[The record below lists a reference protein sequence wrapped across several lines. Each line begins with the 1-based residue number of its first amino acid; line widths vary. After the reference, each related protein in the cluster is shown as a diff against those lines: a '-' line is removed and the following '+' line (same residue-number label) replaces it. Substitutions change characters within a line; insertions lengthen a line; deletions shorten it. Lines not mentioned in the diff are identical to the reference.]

1 MKRKHFSA
9 ALSLALA
16 AALTLS
22 ACGEAVPPEPSPETV
37 YEPRYVAQAELLS
50 DQAYPAASYG
60 GALYYVAWS
69 EDDVRLMEYA
79 PGSEPRQIAGLASG
93 CRDICAAENGVWLLY
108 AQDESYSAELYAY
121 SGELLAS
128 VELDEYR
135 ADLEYPFVGGLAADA
150 EHVYFDCLSEV
161 FIFDNTGAYTGSVPF
176 EDRAAVLGIAA
187 AEGEAVLLL
196 KSGNGF
202 SRLARVSPEELAVTG
217 EFELDF
223 KLEYIYGGGGVYDFV
238 GYTGSGVCA
247 CTLEGGAEQLFD
259 YAELGFDMSGPMQ
272 PCPLAEEDLLV
283 VDAFGASGVGLWRC
297 RMSEEPLPARKK
309 LSLELL
315 GGAVGDISG
324 CVARFNAQSA
334 EYYVETTDL
343 TAAFPVIDDR
353 LRDLAT
359 RLAAGEG
366 PDLICFNGLDPGPY
380 GEAGMLLDLYALI
393 DAEFSREDFVA
404 LRAFESGG
412 ALYSV
417 APCFDVST
425 YVGLEHLVGEGTGWT
440 FEDYSALA
448 ASLSPGQ
455 KLFELMSPEIFL
467 KNSLNSFLPTVMDYS
482 AAECSFTDGRFEAL
496 LEQAASAKTA
506 EQTDVAGLVGR
517 FTSGETVLMDSVLRG
532 VYDLAALENTAGGSV
547 TAIGWPTQ
555 GGECGS
561 ELLASSDIAICAAG
575 DTAGAWAFLKFCLSD
590 AQLQEQLATTSFPI
604 SRAAL
609 EARLAEC
616 QARQE
621 DAMSAAQAEKLR
633 ALLDALVYKS
643 AADYSVTGI
652 VLEEAG
658 AYFAGERSSAETAEL
673 VQDRISTYL
682 SERYG

>member
-16 AALTLS
+16 TALTLS
-22 ACGEAVPPEPSPETV
+22 ACGEAVPPEPSSETV

-79 PGSEPRQIAGLASG
+79 PGSEPRQIAELASG

-150 EHVYFDCLSEV
+150 EHVYFDCLSVV

-247 CTLEGGAEQLFD
+247 CTLEGWAEQLFD
-259 YAELGFDMSGPMQ
+259 YAELGFDMSGPMK

-343 TAAFPVIDDR
+343 TAAFTVIDDR
-353 LRDLAT
+353 
-359 RLAAGEG
+359 
-366 PDLICFNGLDPGPY
+366 
-380 GEAGMLLDLYALI
+380 LLDLYALI

-425 YVGLEHLVGEGTGWT
+425 YVGLERLVGEGTGWT

-455 KLFELMSPEIFL
+455 KLLEIISPEIFL
-467 KNSLNSFLPTVMDYS
+467 QNSLNSFLPTVMDYS

>member
-79 PGSEPRQIAGLASG
+79 PGSEPRQIAELASG

-150 EHVYFDCLSEV
+150 EHVYFDCLSVV

-238 GYTGSGVCA
+238 GNTGSGVCA

-259 YAELGFDMSGPMQ
+259 YAELGFDMSGPMK

-343 TAAFPVIDDR
+343 TAAFTVIDDR
-353 LRDLAT
+353 
-359 RLAAGEG
+359 
-366 PDLICFNGLDPGPY
+366 
-380 GEAGMLLDLYALI
+380 LLDLYALI

-425 YVGLEHLVGEGTGWT
+425 YVGLERLVGEGTGWT

-467 KNSLNSFLPTVMDYS
+467 QNSLNSFLPTVMDYS

-561 ELLASSDIAICAAG
+561 ELLASSDIAICATG
-575 DTAGAWAFLKFCLSD
+575 DTEGAWAFLKFCLSD

>member
-1 MKRKHFSA
+1 M
-9 ALSLALA
+9 ALA

-22 ACGEAVPPEPSPETV
+22 ACGEAVPPEPSSETV

-50 DQAYPAASYG
+50 DRAYPAASYG

-128 VELDEYR
+128 IELDEYR

-150 EHVYFDCLSEV
+150 EHVYFDCLSVV

-238 GYTGSGVCA
+238 GSTGSGVCA

-334 EYYVETTDL
+334 EYY
-343 TAAFPVIDDR
+343 
-353 LRDLAT
+353 
-359 RLAAGEG
+359 
-366 PDLICFNGLDPGPY
+366 
-380 GEAGMLLDLYALI
+380 
-393 DAEFSREDFVA
+393 AEFSREDFVA

-455 KLFELMSPEIFL
+455 KLFEIMSPEIFL
-467 KNSLNSFLPTVMDYS
+467 QNSLNSFLPTVMDYS
-482 AAECSFTDGRFEAL
+482 AAECSFTDGRFETL

-561 ELLASSDIAICAAG
+561 ELLASSDIAICATG
-575 DTAGAWAFLKFCLSD
+575 DTEGAWAFLKFCLSD

-658 AYFAGERSSAETAEL
+658 AYFAGERSAAETAEL
-673 VQDRISTYL
+673 VQDRIRTYL

>member
-50 DQAYPAASYG
+50 NQAYPAASYG

-79 PGSEPRQIAGLASG
+79 PGSEPRQIAELASG

-150 EHVYFDCLSEV
+150 EHVYFDCLSVV

-272 PCPLAEEDLLV
+272 PCLLAEEDLLV

-334 EYYVETTDL
+334 EYY
-343 TAAFPVIDDR
+343 
-353 LRDLAT
+353 
-359 RLAAGEG
+359 
-366 PDLICFNGLDPGPY
+366 
-380 GEAGMLLDLYALI
+380 
-393 DAEFSREDFVA
+393 AEFSREDFVA

-425 YVGLEHLVGEGTGWT
+425 YVGLERLVGEGTGWT

-532 VYDLAALENTAGGSV
+532 VYDLAAFENTAGGSV

-561 ELLASSDIAICAAG
+561 ELLASSDIAICATG
-575 DTAGAWAFLKFCLSD
+575 DTEGAWAFLKFCLSD

>member
-50 DQAYPAASYG
+50 DRAYPAASYG

-79 PGSEPRQIAGLASG
+79 PGSEPRQIAELASG

-150 EHVYFDCLSEV
+150 EHVYFNCLSVV

-238 GYTGSGVCA
+238 GNTGSGVCA

-334 EYYVETTDL
+334 EYYVE
-343 TAAFPVIDDR
+343 
-353 LRDLAT
+353 
-359 RLAAGEG
+359 
-366 PDLICFNGLDPGPY
+366 
-380 GEAGMLLDLYALI
+380 
-393 DAEFSREDFVA
+393 FSREDFVA

-425 YVGLEHLVGEGTGWT
+425 YVGLERLVGEGTGWT

-467 KNSLNSFLPTVMDYS
+467 QNSLNSFLPTVMDYS

-561 ELLASSDIAICAAG
+561 ELLASSDIAICATG
-575 DTAGAWAFLKFCLSD
+575 DTEGAWAFLKFCLSD

>member
-16 AALTLS
+16 TALTLS
-22 ACGEAVPPEPSPETV
+22 ACGEAVPPEPSSETV

-150 EHVYFDCLSEV
+150 EHVYFDCLSVV

-353 LRDLAT
+353 LRDL
-359 RLAAGEG
+359 
-366 PDLICFNGLDPGPY
+366 
-380 GEAGMLLDLYALI
+380 YALI

-417 APCFDVST
+417 APCFNVST
-425 YVGLEHLVGEGTGWT
+425 YVGLERLVGEGTGWT
-440 FEDYSALA
+440 FEDYSTLA

-561 ELLASSDIAICAAG
+561 ELLASSDIAICATG

-633 ALLDALVYKS
+633 ALLYALVYKS

>member
-60 GALYYVAWS
+60 GGLYYVAWS

-79 PGSEPRQIAGLASG
+79 PGSEPRQIAELASG
-93 CRDICAAENGVWLLY
+93 CRDICAAENGVWLLH

-150 EHVYFDCLSEV
+150 EHVYFDCLSVV

-259 YAELGFDMSGPMQ
+259 YAELGFDMSGPMK

-334 EYYVETTDL
+334 EYYIEATDL

-353 LRDLAT
+353 LR
-359 RLAAGEG
+359 
-366 PDLICFNGLDPGPY
+366 
-380 GEAGMLLDLYALI
+380 DLYALI

-425 YVGLEHLVGEGTGWT
+425 YVGLERLVGEGTGWT

-455 KLFELMSPEIFL
+455 KLLEIISPEIFL
-467 KNSLNSFLPTVMDYS
+467 QNSLNSFLPTVMDYS

-561 ELLASSDIAICAAG
+561 ELLASSDIAICATG

>member
-1 MKRKHFSA
+1 MK
-9 ALSLALA
+9 
-16 AALTLS
+16 
-22 ACGEAVPPEPSPETV
+22 
-37 YEPRYVAQAELLS
+37 
-50 DQAYPAASYG
+50 
-60 GALYYVAWS
+60 
-69 EDDVRLMEYA
+69 
-79 PGSEPRQIAGLASG
+79 
-93 CRDICAAENGVWLLY
+93 
-108 AQDESYSAELYAY
+108 
-121 SGELLAS
+121 
-128 VELDEYR
+128 
-135 ADLEYPFVGGLAADA
+135 
-150 EHVYFDCLSEV
+150 
-161 FIFDNTGAYTGSVPF
+161 
-176 EDRAAVLGIAA
+176 
-187 AEGEAVLLL
+187 
-196 KSGNGF
+196 
-202 SRLARVSPEELAVTG
+202 
-217 EFELDF
+217 
-223 KLEYIYGGGGVYDFV
+223 
-238 GYTGSGVCA
+238 
-247 CTLEGGAEQLFD
+247 
-259 YAELGFDMSGPMQ
+259 

-334 EYYVETTDL
+334 EYYIEATDL

-353 LRDLAT
+353 LR
-359 RLAAGEG
+359 
-366 PDLICFNGLDPGPY
+366 
-380 GEAGMLLDLYALI
+380 DLYALI

-425 YVGLEHLVGEGTGWT
+425 YVGLERLVGEGTGWT

-448 ASLSPGQ
+448 ASLSPVQ
-455 KLFELMSPEIFL
+455 KLFEIMSPEIFL
-467 KNSLNSFLPTVMDYS
+467 QNSLNSFLPTVMDYS

-517 FTSGETVLMDSVLRG
+517 FTSGETVLMDSVLHG

-561 ELLASSDIAICAAG
+561 ELLASSDIAICATG
-575 DTAGAWAFLKFCLSD
+575 DTEGAWAFLKFCLSD
-590 AQLQEQLATTSFPI
+590 AQLQEQLAATSFPI

-621 DAMSAAQAEKLR
+621 YAMSAAQAEKLR

>member
-1 MKRKHFSA
+1 M
-9 ALSLALA
+9 ALA

-50 DQAYPAASYG
+50 DQAYPAAPYG

-79 PGSEPRQIAGLASG
+79 PGSEPRQIAELASG

-150 EHVYFDCLSEV
+150 EHVYFDCLSVV

-334 EYYVETTDL
+334 EYYVE
-343 TAAFPVIDDR
+343 
-353 LRDLAT
+353 
-359 RLAAGEG
+359 
-366 PDLICFNGLDPGPY
+366 
-380 GEAGMLLDLYALI
+380 
-393 DAEFSREDFVA
+393 FSREDFVA

-455 KLFELMSPEIFL
+455 KLFEIMSPEIFL
-467 KNSLNSFLPTVMDYS
+467 QNSLPSFLPTVRDSS
-482 AAECSFTDGRFEAL
+482 AAACSFTDGRFEAL
-496 LEQAASAKTA
+496 LSQAAAAETA
-506 EQTDVAGLVGR
+506 EQTDIGGLVGR

-561 ELLASSDIAICAAG
+561 ELLASSDIAICATG

-633 ALLDALVYKS
+633 ALLYALVYKS

>member
-50 DQAYPAASYG
+50 DRAYPAASYG

-79 PGSEPRQIAGLASG
+79 PGSEPRQIAELASG

-150 EHVYFDCLSEV
+150 EHVYFDCLSVV

-334 EYYVETTDL
+334 EYY
-343 TAAFPVIDDR
+343 
-353 LRDLAT
+353 
-359 RLAAGEG
+359 
-366 PDLICFNGLDPGPY
+366 
-380 GEAGMLLDLYALI
+380 
-393 DAEFSREDFVA
+393 AEFSREDFVA

-425 YVGLEHLVGEGTGWT
+425 YVGLERLVGGGTGWT
-440 FEDYSALA
+440 FEDYSTLA

-561 ELLASSDIAICAAG
+561 ELLASSDIAICATG
-575 DTAGAWAFLKFCLSD
+575 DTEGAWAFLKFCLSD

-604 SRAAL
+604 SHAAL

-633 ALLDALVYKS
+633 ALLYALVYKS

>member
-50 DQAYPAASYG
+50 DRAYPAASYG

-79 PGSEPRQIAGLASG
+79 PGSEPRQIAELASG

-150 EHVYFDCLSEV
+150 EHVYFDCLSVV
-161 FIFDNTGAYTGSVPF
+161 FIFDSTGAYTGSVPF

-238 GYTGSGVCA
+238 GNTGSGVCA

-297 RMSEEPLPARKK
+297 RMSEEPLPVRKK

-334 EYYVETTDL
+334 EYYV
-343 TAAFPVIDDR
+343 
-353 LRDLAT
+353 
-359 RLAAGEG
+359 
-366 PDLICFNGLDPGPY
+366 
-380 GEAGMLLDLYALI
+380 
-393 DAEFSREDFVA
+393 EFSREDFVA

-425 YVGLEHLVGEGTGWT
+425 YVGLERLVGEGTGWT

-561 ELLASSDIAICAAG
+561 ELLASSDIAICATG
-575 DTAGAWAFLKFCLSD
+575 DTEGAWAFLKFCLSD

>member
-50 DQAYPAASYG
+50 DRAYPAASYG

-79 PGSEPRQIAGLASG
+79 PGSEPRQIAELASG

-150 EHVYFDCLSEV
+150 EHVYFDCLSVV

-334 EYYVETTDL
+334 EYYIEATDL

-353 LRDLAT
+353 LR
-359 RLAAGEG
+359 
-366 PDLICFNGLDPGPY
+366 
-380 GEAGMLLDLYALI
+380 DLYALI

-425 YVGLEHLVGEGTGWT
+425 YVGLERLVGEGTGWT

-467 KNSLNSFLPTVMDYS
+467 QNSLNSILPTVMDYS

-561 ELLASSDIAICAAG
+561 ELLASSDIAICATG
-575 DTAGAWAFLKFCLSD
+575 DTEGAWAFLKFCLSD

-621 DAMSAAQAEKLR
+621 DAMSAA
-633 ALLDALVYKS
+633 
-643 AADYSVTGI
+643 
-652 VLEEAG
+652 
-658 AYFAGERSSAETAEL
+658 
-673 VQDRISTYL
+673 
-682 SERYG
+682 

>member
-1 MKRKHFSA
+1 
-9 ALSLALA
+9 
-16 AALTLS
+16 
-22 ACGEAVPPEPSPETV
+22 
-37 YEPRYVAQAELLS
+37 
-50 DQAYPAASYG
+50 
-60 GALYYVAWS
+60 
-69 EDDVRLMEYA
+69 
-79 PGSEPRQIAGLASG
+79 
-93 CRDICAAENGVWLLY
+93 
-108 AQDESYSAELYAY
+108 
-121 SGELLAS
+121 
-128 VELDEYR
+128 
-135 ADLEYPFVGGLAADA
+135 
-150 EHVYFDCLSEV
+150 
-161 FIFDNTGAYTGSVPF
+161 
-176 EDRAAVLGIAA
+176 
-187 AEGEAVLLL
+187 
-196 KSGNGF
+196 
-202 SRLARVSPEELAVTG
+202 
-217 EFELDF
+217 
-223 KLEYIYGGGGVYDFV
+223 
-238 GYTGSGVCA
+238 
-247 CTLEGGAEQLFD
+247 
-259 YAELGFDMSGPMQ
+259 
-272 PCPLAEEDLLV
+272 
-283 VDAFGASGVGLWRC
+283 
-297 RMSEEPLPARKK
+297 MSEEPLPARKK

-343 TAAFPVIDDR
+343 TAAFTVIDDR
-353 LRDLAT
+353 
-359 RLAAGEG
+359 
-366 PDLICFNGLDPGPY
+366 
-380 GEAGMLLDLYALI
+380 LLDLYALI

-425 YVGLEHLVGEGTGWT
+425 YVGLERLVGEGTGWT

-467 KNSLNSFLPTVMDYS
+467 QNSLNSFLPTVMDYS

-561 ELLASSDIAICAAG
+561 ELLASSDIAICATG
-575 DTAGAWAFLKFCLSD
+575 DTEGAWAFLKFCLSD

>member
-1 MKRKHFSA
+1 M
-9 ALSLALA
+9 ALA

-50 DQAYPAASYG
+50 DQAYPAAPYG

-79 PGSEPRQIAGLASG
+79 PGSEPRQIAELASG
-93 CRDICAAENGVWLLY
+93 CRDICAAENGVWLLH

-150 EHVYFDCLSEV
+150 EHVYFDCLSVV

-353 LRDLAT
+353 L
-359 RLAAGEG
+359 
-366 PDLICFNGLDPGPY
+366 
-380 GEAGMLLDLYALI
+380 LDLYALI

-425 YVGLEHLVGEGTGWT
+425 YVGLERLVGEGTGWT

-561 ELLASSDIAICAAG
+561 ELLASSDIAICATG
-575 DTAGAWAFLKFCLSD
+575 DTEGAWAFLKFCLSD

>member
-1 MKRKHFSA
+1 
-9 ALSLALA
+9 
-16 AALTLS
+16 
-22 ACGEAVPPEPSPETV
+22 
-37 YEPRYVAQAELLS
+37 
-50 DQAYPAASYG
+50 
-60 GALYYVAWS
+60 
-69 EDDVRLMEYA
+69 
-79 PGSEPRQIAGLASG
+79 
-93 CRDICAAENGVWLLY
+93 
-108 AQDESYSAELYAY
+108 
-121 SGELLAS
+121 
-128 VELDEYR
+128 
-135 ADLEYPFVGGLAADA
+135 
-150 EHVYFDCLSEV
+150 
-161 FIFDNTGAYTGSVPF
+161 
-176 EDRAAVLGIAA
+176 
-187 AEGEAVLLL
+187 
-196 KSGNGF
+196 
-202 SRLARVSPEELAVTG
+202 
-217 EFELDF
+217 
-223 KLEYIYGGGGVYDFV
+223 
-238 GYTGSGVCA
+238 
-247 CTLEGGAEQLFD
+247 
-259 YAELGFDMSGPMQ
+259 MQ

-334 EYYVETTDL
+334 EYYVEAKDL

-380 GEAGMLLDLYALI
+380 GDACMLRDLYALI

-425 YVGLEHLVGEGTGWT
+425 YVGLERLVGEGTGWT

-455 KLFELMSPEIFL
+455 KLFEIMSPEIFL
-467 KNSLNSFLPTVMDYS
+467 QNSLNSFLPTVMDYS

-517 FTSGETVLMDSVLRG
+517 FTSGETVLMDSVLHG

-561 ELLASSDIAICAAG
+561 ELLASSDIAICATG
-575 DTAGAWAFLKFCLSD
+575 DTEGGLGLPEI
-590 AQLQEQLATTSFPI
+590 LP
-604 SRAAL
+604 
-609 EARLAEC
+609 
-616 QARQE
+616 
-621 DAMSAAQAEKLR
+621 
-633 ALLDALVYKS
+633 
-643 AADYSVTGI
+643 
-652 VLEEAG
+652 
-658 AYFAGERSSAETAEL
+658 
-673 VQDRISTYL
+673 
-682 SERYG
+682 

>member
-1 MKRKHFSA
+1 M
-9 ALSLALA
+9 ALA

-50 DQAYPAASYG
+50 DQAYPAAPYG

-79 PGSEPRQIAGLASG
+79 PGSEPRQIAELASG
-93 CRDICAAENGVWLLY
+93 CRDICAAENGVWLLH

-150 EHVYFDCLSEV
+150 EHVYFDCLSVV
-161 FIFDNTGAYTGSVPF
+161 FIFDSTGAYTGSVPF

-334 EYYVETTDL
+334 EYY
-343 TAAFPVIDDR
+343 
-353 LRDLAT
+353 
-359 RLAAGEG
+359 
-366 PDLICFNGLDPGPY
+366 
-380 GEAGMLLDLYALI
+380 
-393 DAEFSREDFVA
+393 AEFSREDFVA

-425 YVGLEHLVGEGTGWT
+425 YVGLERLVGEGTGWT

-561 ELLASSDIAICAAG
+561 ELLASSDIAICATG
-575 DTAGAWAFLKFCLSD
+575 DTEGAWAFLKFCLSD

>member
-1 MKRKHFSA
+1 M
-9 ALSLALA
+9 ALA
-16 AALTLS
+16 TALTLS
-22 ACGEAVPPEPSPETV
+22 ACGEAVPPEPSSETV

-128 VELDEYR
+128 IELDEYR

-150 EHVYFDCLSEV
+150 EHVYFDCLSVV

-259 YAELGFDMSGPMQ
+259 YAELGFDMSGPMK

-334 EYYVETTDL
+334 EYYIEATDL

-353 LRDLAT
+353 
-359 RLAAGEG
+359 
-366 PDLICFNGLDPGPY
+366 
-380 GEAGMLLDLYALI
+380 LLDLYALI

-425 YVGLEHLVGEGTGWT
+425 YVGLERLVGEGTGWT

-604 SRAAL
+604 SHAAL

-633 ALLDALVYKS
+633 ALLYALVYKS

>member
-79 PGSEPRQIAGLASG
+79 PGSEPRQIAELASG

-150 EHVYFDCLSEV
+150 EHVYFDCLSVV

-238 GYTGSGVCA
+238 GNTGSGVCA

-259 YAELGFDMSGPMQ
+259 YAELGFDMSGPMK

-343 TAAFPVIDDR
+343 TAAFTVIDDR
-353 LRDLAT
+353 
-359 RLAAGEG
+359 
-366 PDLICFNGLDPGPY
+366 
-380 GEAGMLLDLYALI
+380 LLDLYALI

-425 YVGLEHLVGEGTGWT
+425 YVGLERLVGEGTGWT

-482 AAECSFTDGRFEAL
+482 AAECCFTDGRFEAL

-561 ELLASSDIAICAAG
+561 ELLASSDIAICATG
-575 DTAGAWAFLKFCLSD
+575 DTEGAWAFLKFYLSD

-633 ALLDALVYKS
+633 ALLYALVYKS

-658 AYFAGERSSAETAEL
+658 AYFAGERSAAETAEL

>member
-50 DQAYPAASYG
+50 DRAYPAASYG

-79 PGSEPRQIAGLASG
+79 PGSEPRQIAELASG

-150 EHVYFDCLSEV
+150 EHVYFDCLSVV

-238 GYTGSGVCA
+238 GNTGSGVCA

-334 EYYVETTDL
+334 EYYVEATDL

-353 LRDLAT
+353 LR
-359 RLAAGEG
+359 
-366 PDLICFNGLDPGPY
+366 
-380 GEAGMLLDLYALI
+380 DLYALI

-425 YVGLEHLVGEGTGWT
+425 YVGLERLVGEGTGWT

-455 KLFELMSPEIFL
+455 KLFEIMSPEIFL
-467 KNSLNSFLPTVMDYS
+467 QNSLNSFLPTVMDYS

-517 FTSGETVLMDSVLRG
+517 FTSGETVLMDSVLHG

-561 ELLASSDIAICAAG
+561 ELLASSDIAICATG
-575 DTAGAWAFLKFCLSD
+575 DTEGGLGLPEI
-590 AQLQEQLATTSFPI
+590 LP
-604 SRAAL
+604 
-609 EARLAEC
+609 
-616 QARQE
+616 
-621 DAMSAAQAEKLR
+621 
-633 ALLDALVYKS
+633 
-643 AADYSVTGI
+643 
-652 VLEEAG
+652 
-658 AYFAGERSSAETAEL
+658 
-673 VQDRISTYL
+673 
-682 SERYG
+682 

>member
-79 PGSEPRQIAGLASG
+79 PGSEPRQIAELASG

-150 EHVYFDCLSEV
+150 EHVYFDCLSVV

-353 LRDLAT
+353 LRDL
-359 RLAAGEG
+359 
-366 PDLICFNGLDPGPY
+366 
-380 GEAGMLLDLYALI
+380 YALI

-417 APCFDVST
+417 APCFNVST
-425 YVGLEHLVGEGTGWT
+425 YVGLERLVGEGTGWT
-440 FEDYSALA
+440 FEDYSTLA

-561 ELLASSDIAICAAG
+561 ELLASSDIAICATG

-633 ALLDALVYKS
+633 ALLYALVYKS

>member
-79 PGSEPRQIAGLASG
+79 PGSEPRQIAELASG

-343 TAAFPVIDDR
+343 TAAFTVIDDR
-353 LRDLAT
+353 
-359 RLAAGEG
+359 
-366 PDLICFNGLDPGPY
+366 
-380 GEAGMLLDLYALI
+380 LLDLYALI

-425 YVGLEHLVGEGTGWT
+425 YVGLERLVGEGTGWT

-517 FTSGETVLMDSVLRG
+517 FTSGETVLMDSILRG

>member
-1 MKRKHFSA
+1 MKRKDFSA

-16 AALTLS
+16 AAMTLS

-50 DQAYPAASYG
+50 DQAYPAAPYG

-79 PGSEPRQIAGLASG
+79 PGSEPRQIAELASG
-93 CRDICAAENGVWLLY
+93 CRDICAAENGVWLLH

-150 EHVYFDCLSEV
+150 EHVYFDCLSVV
-161 FIFDNTGAYTGSVPF
+161 FIFDSTGAYTGSVPF

-238 GYTGSGVCA
+238 GNTGSGVCA

-334 EYYVETTDL
+334 EYYIEATDL

-353 LRDLAT
+353 
-359 RLAAGEG
+359 
-366 PDLICFNGLDPGPY
+366 
-380 GEAGMLLDLYALI
+380 LLDLYALI

-425 YVGLEHLVGEGTGWT
+425 YVGLERLVGEGTGWT

-561 ELLASSDIAICAAG
+561 ELLASSDIAICATG

-658 AYFAGERSSAETAEL
+658 AYFAGERSAAETAEL

>member
-1 MKRKHFSA
+1 MKRKNFSA

-79 PGSEPRQIAGLASG
+79 PGSEPRQIAELASG

-150 EHVYFDCLSEV
+150 EHVYFDCLSVV

-353 LRDLAT
+353 LRDL
-359 RLAAGEG
+359 
-366 PDLICFNGLDPGPY
+366 
-380 GEAGMLLDLYALI
+380 YALI

-417 APCFDVST
+417 APCFNVST
-425 YVGLEHLVGEGTGWT
+425 YVGLERLVGEGTGWT
-440 FEDYSALA
+440 FEDYSTLA

-561 ELLASSDIAICAAG
+561 ELLASSDIAICATG
-575 DTAGAWAFLKFCLSD
+575 DTEGAWAFLKFCLSD

>member
-79 PGSEPRQIAGLASG
+79 PGSEPRQIAELASG

-150 EHVYFDCLSEV
+150 EHVYFDCLSVV

-238 GYTGSGVCA
+238 GNTGSGVCA

-334 EYYVETTDL
+334 EYYIEATDL

-353 LRDLAT
+353 LR
-359 RLAAGEG
+359 
-366 PDLICFNGLDPGPY
+366 
-380 GEAGMLLDLYALI
+380 DLYALI

-425 YVGLEHLVGEGTGWT
+425 YVGLERLVGEGTGWT
-440 FEDYSALA
+440 FEDYSTLA

-517 FTSGETVLMDSVLRG
+517 FTSGETVLMDSVLHG

-547 TAIGWPTQ
+547 TAIGWPAQ

-561 ELLASSDIAICAAG
+561 ELLASSDIAICATG

-652 VLEEAG
+652 VL
-658 AYFAGERSSAETAEL
+658 
-673 VQDRISTYL
+673 
-682 SERYG
+682 

>member
-50 DQAYPAASYG
+50 DRAYPAASYG

-135 ADLEYPFVGGLAADA
+135 AGLEYPFVGGLAADA
-150 EHVYFDCLSEV
+150 EHVYFDCLSVV

-238 GYTGSGVCA
+238 GNTGSGVCA

-334 EYYVETTDL
+334 EYYVE
-343 TAAFPVIDDR
+343 
-353 LRDLAT
+353 
-359 RLAAGEG
+359 
-366 PDLICFNGLDPGPY
+366 
-380 GEAGMLLDLYALI
+380 
-393 DAEFSREDFVA
+393 FSREDFVA

-425 YVGLEHLVGEGTGWT
+425 YVGHERLVGEGTGWT
-440 FEDYSALA
+440 FEDYYALA

-482 AAECSFTDGRFEAL
+482 AAECSFTNGRFEAL

-517 FTSGETVLMDSVLRG
+517 FTSGVTVLMDSVLHG

-561 ELLASSDIAICAAG
+561 ELLASSDIAICATG

>member
-1 MKRKHFSA
+1 
-9 ALSLALA
+9 
-16 AALTLS
+16 
-22 ACGEAVPPEPSPETV
+22 
-37 YEPRYVAQAELLS
+37 
-50 DQAYPAASYG
+50 
-60 GALYYVAWS
+60 
-69 EDDVRLMEYA
+69 MEYA
-79 PGSEPRQIAGLASG
+79 PGSEPRQIAELASG
-93 CRDICAAENGVWLLY
+93 CRDICAAENGVWLLH

-150 EHVYFDCLSEV
+150 EHVYFDCLSVV

-238 GYTGSGVCA
+238 GNTGSGVCA
-247 CTLEGGAEQLFD
+247 CTLEGGTEQLFD

-334 EYYVETTDL
+334 EYY
-343 TAAFPVIDDR
+343 
-353 LRDLAT
+353 
-359 RLAAGEG
+359 
-366 PDLICFNGLDPGPY
+366 
-380 GEAGMLLDLYALI
+380 
-393 DAEFSREDFVA
+393 AEFSREDFVA

-425 YVGLEHLVGEGTGWT
+425 YVGLERLVGEGTGWT

-561 ELLASSDIAICAAG
+561 ELLASSDIAICATG
-575 DTAGAWAFLKFCLSD
+575 DTEGAWAFLKFCLSD
-590 AQLQEQLATTSFPI
+590 AQLQEQLATTSFPV

-621 DAMSAAQAEKLR
+621 DTMSAAQAEKLR
-633 ALLDALVYKS
+633 ALLYALVYKS

>member
-37 YEPRYVAQAELLS
+37 YEPRYVVQAELLS
-50 DQAYPAASYG
+50 DRAYPAASYG

-79 PGSEPRQIAGLASG
+79 PGSEPRQIAELASG

-150 EHVYFDCLSEV
+150 EHVYFDCLSVV

-238 GYTGSGVCA
+238 GNTGSGVCA

-334 EYYVETTDL
+334 EYYVE
-343 TAAFPVIDDR
+343 
-353 LRDLAT
+353 
-359 RLAAGEG
+359 
-366 PDLICFNGLDPGPY
+366 
-380 GEAGMLLDLYALI
+380 
-393 DAEFSREDFVA
+393 FSREDFVA

-425 YVGLEHLVGEGTGWT
+425 YVGLERLVGEGTGWT

-467 KNSLNSFLPTVMDYS
+467 QNSLNSFLPTVMDYS

-561 ELLASSDIAICAAG
+561 ELLASSDIAICATG

-633 ALLDALVYKS
+633 ALLYALVYKS

>member
-79 PGSEPRQIAGLASG
+79 PGSEPRQIAELASG

-150 EHVYFDCLSEV
+150 EHVYFDCLSVV

-353 LRDLAT
+353 LRDL
-359 RLAAGEG
+359 
-366 PDLICFNGLDPGPY
+366 
-380 GEAGMLLDLYALI
+380 YALI
-393 DAEFSREDFVA
+393 DAEFSCEDFVA

-425 YVGLEHLVGEGTGWT
+425 YVGLERLVGEGTGWT
-440 FEDYSALA
+440 FEDYSTLA

-561 ELLASSDIAICAAG
+561 ELLASSDIAICATG
-575 DTAGAWAFLKFCLSD
+575 DTEGAWAFLKFCLSD

-658 AYFAGERSSAETAEL
+658 AYFAGERSAAETAEL

>member
-1 MKRKHFSA
+1 
-9 ALSLALA
+9 
-16 AALTLS
+16 
-22 ACGEAVPPEPSPETV
+22 
-37 YEPRYVAQAELLS
+37 
-50 DQAYPAASYG
+50 
-60 GALYYVAWS
+60 
-69 EDDVRLMEYA
+69 
-79 PGSEPRQIAGLASG
+79 
-93 CRDICAAENGVWLLY
+93 
-108 AQDESYSAELYAY
+108 
-121 SGELLAS
+121 
-128 VELDEYR
+128 
-135 ADLEYPFVGGLAADA
+135 
-150 EHVYFDCLSEV
+150 
-161 FIFDNTGAYTGSVPF
+161 
-176 EDRAAVLGIAA
+176 
-187 AEGEAVLLL
+187 
-196 KSGNGF
+196 
-202 SRLARVSPEELAVTG
+202 
-217 EFELDF
+217 
-223 KLEYIYGGGGVYDFV
+223 
-238 GYTGSGVCA
+238 
-247 CTLEGGAEQLFD
+247 
-259 YAELGFDMSGPMQ
+259 MQ

-380 GEAGMLLDLYALI
+380 GEGGHAARPLRAHRR
-393 DAEFSREDFVA
+393 EFSREDFVA

-417 APCFDVST
+417 APASMSPPT
-425 YVGLEHLVGEGTGWT
+425 LAS
-440 FEDYSALA
+440 SALWA
-448 ASLSPGQ
+448 RAPAGPSRTIPPSRRPSRLGQ

-532 VYDLAALENTAGGSV
+532 GLRPRSPRKHRGRVRDGHRLAH
-547 TAIGWPTQ
+547 P

-561 ELLASSDIAICAAG
+561 ELLASSDIAICATG
-575 DTAGAWAFLKFCLSD
+575 DTEGAWAFLKFCLSD

-609 EARLAEC
+609 GSPAGRVPG
-616 QARQE
+616 RQE

-633 ALLDALVYKS
+633 ALLYALVYKS

-658 AYFAGERSSAETAEL
+658 GLFRRRAQRRRDGGAGAG
-673 VQDRISTYL
+673 QDKHL
-682 SERYG
+682 SL

>member
-79 PGSEPRQIAGLASG
+79 PGSEPRQIAELASG

-150 EHVYFDCLSEV
+150 EHVYFDCLSVV

-238 GYTGSGVCA
+238 GNTGSGVCA

-343 TAAFPVIDDR
+343 TAAFTVIDDR
-353 LRDLAT
+353 
-359 RLAAGEG
+359 
-366 PDLICFNGLDPGPY
+366 
-380 GEAGMLLDLYALI
+380 LLDLYALI

-425 YVGLEHLVGEGTGWT
+425 YVGLERLVGEGTGWT

-532 VYDLAALENTAGGSV
+532 VYDLAAFENTAGGSV

-561 ELLASSDIAICAAG
+561 ELLASSDIAICATG
-575 DTAGAWAFLKFCLSD
+575 DTEGAWAFLKFCLSD
-590 AQLQEQLATTSFPI
+590 AQLQEQLAATSFPI

-658 AYFAGERSSAETAEL
+658 AYFAGERSAAETAEL

>member
-1 MKRKHFSA
+1 
-9 ALSLALA
+9 
-16 AALTLS
+16 
-22 ACGEAVPPEPSPETV
+22 
-37 YEPRYVAQAELLS
+37 
-50 DQAYPAASYG
+50 
-60 GALYYVAWS
+60 
-69 EDDVRLMEYA
+69 
-79 PGSEPRQIAGLASG
+79 
-93 CRDICAAENGVWLLY
+93 
-108 AQDESYSAELYAY
+108 
-121 SGELLAS
+121 
-128 VELDEYR
+128 
-135 ADLEYPFVGGLAADA
+135 
-150 EHVYFDCLSEV
+150 
-161 FIFDNTGAYTGSVPF
+161 
-176 EDRAAVLGIAA
+176 
-187 AEGEAVLLL
+187 
-196 KSGNGF
+196 
-202 SRLARVSPEELAVTG
+202 
-217 EFELDF
+217 
-223 KLEYIYGGGGVYDFV
+223 
-238 GYTGSGVCA
+238 
-247 CTLEGGAEQLFD
+247 
-259 YAELGFDMSGPMQ
+259 MQ

-297 RMSEEPLPARKK
+297 RMSEEPLPAHKK

-334 EYYVETTDL
+334 EYYVEATDL

-353 LRDLAT
+353 LR
-359 RLAAGEG
+359 
-366 PDLICFNGLDPGPY
+366 
-380 GEAGMLLDLYALI
+380 DLYALI

-425 YVGLEHLVGEGTGWT
+425 YVGLERLVGEGTGWT

-561 ELLASSDIAICAAG
+561 ELLASSDIAICATG

-609 EARLAEC
+609 EAGLAEC

-633 ALLDALVYKS
+633 ALLYALVYKS

>member
-79 PGSEPRQIAGLASG
+79 PGSEPRQIAELASG

-128 VELDEYR
+128 IELDEYR

-150 EHVYFDCLSEV
+150 EHVYFDCLSVV

-187 AEGEAVLLL
+187 AEGEVVLLL

-343 TAAFPVIDDR
+343 TAAFTVIDDR
-353 LRDLAT
+353 
-359 RLAAGEG
+359 
-366 PDLICFNGLDPGPY
+366 
-380 GEAGMLLDLYALI
+380 LLDLYALI

-425 YVGLEHLVGEGTGWT
+425 YVGLERLVGEGTGWT

-561 ELLASSDIAICAAG
+561 ELLASSDIAICATG
-575 DTAGAWAFLKFCLSD
+575 DTEGAWAFLKFCLSD

-658 AYFAGERSSAETAEL
+658 AYFAGERSAAETAEL